1 MGKSVR
7 ATDDGLPVFNKP
19 DTTKSATDDGLPI
32 LKKKDAGAGPASPAS
47 ASDSTITP
55 QKTEHPT
62 GTLDLGLQPDDAL
75 QQTIFGSKDNGPS
88 PVKQEFRKNYQQKQ
102 VTPDDVKAVS
112 PASDNNGLTDEQIA
126 QGVNNKAKNLQE
138 WGDASQ
144 KKQLQADVQTLQEA
158 NKQLEYARSSGI
170 PVNQDQASAV
180 AKKRDQAKLSI
191 QKAYDA
197 QKKTVV
203 PELIDELKKPFGDA
217 DWNAIYENP
226 DAHLNKTPD
235 EKILEGLH
243 INAGGHEVVRKSPLQ
258 WNLETH
264 KLTPESAKYINTQ
277 VDAILN
283 RKGNDVLNAQVS
295 GDTDK
300 KERTYQDIHRDVIN
314 YFDTVVPVQHAQQ
327 KYTEDFAKGKPEIK
341 DAIRAQKEF
350 NSFFS
355 KDNVEAANAYANT
368 WRDKE
373 FIKTKEKYYGKTGVF
388 NTNPGYVEIAH
399 KYAALVAEGKMTDEV
414 ARKEIDSEVG
424 QNPALK
430 KIKDNLDR
438 ETKGTNEK
446 TQDMWQQFVIN
457 GLKKVDNNLTVYK
470 DGTVGLDGIS
480 HTAFK
485 ALTKEYEE
493 GYNKIPGKVLGDQAA
508 EFEKQAS
515 AKAKAVGPF
524 WESVGA
530 STNEM
535 YSAFSKLLFNKT
547 QWGGDQVRYF
557 EAQESSSPQAS
568 QSDEAK
574 RWNWKGVESLV
585 DPKFWAA
592 KIGGMVPVLAGAA
605 AVSALTEGEATP
617 AYVSWLA
624 NAGLFTAQSGL
635 STYGQL
641 LSSKD
646 ANGNQLTEAD
656 ASHYMAEDMKK
667 NFIPNLLMMAATS
680 GTLFRAKSIVKP
692 TLAATAGKGLAGA
705 AMAQPFFTWQGY
717 NSYAN
722 MKEATG
728 GKTDI
733 WDYMQSGDFRDNLIN
748 GMVVGGGL
756 SLLHAPGSYMKGM
769 KSWTT
774 LVHSSEGEFR
784 NLSMHNYALQ
794 QEMSGNG
801 NFFRDATKLHVFNT
815 DREGLPEEQKRSLQS
830 MKDVLQYSVNL
841 DRNIKGAG
849 LDPTNVKD
857 LYQAHNLAL
866 ADSYDEQAE
875 RNKDNKNLSSI
886 YSDKAKE
893 YREQAKQAADGTASY
908 HYLINNAGKPI
919 FLSDNSFKTLD
930 REGKISD
937 WLIDGTI
944 EDIYS
949 SDEPSF
955 SDKYKQM
962 TSDAEKAPAAF
973 KPKLEEDQQRHII
986 EALRVANASGQLS
999 GGMKGMADIHLDKP
1013 ESHQELAEYVISQG
1027 ADNQTSMKEALG
1039 DEAYKKVEPLIKDQK
1054 RVRDEEKRGNNT
1066 ETVGPI
1072 ENKKTRV
1079 SSYTEG
1085 DKKSFP
1091 EENKRQN
1098 SYQMSINDA
1107 LYKYDKSDLKEWG
1120 EGIKFHK
1127 ELIERAIKWGYYI
1140 KDIRE
1145 GIMTPQEVKEV
1156 IEEVG
1161 LPVPADIL
1169 SKITGEGLKLD
1180 KKAVSGKGEYKRNIR
1195 DDYFAQSDFF
1205 TPEEKEKF
1213 GTLGDAGKDK
1223 MIDEKRAELKDNP
1236 EDKIPVSEMMGKAVT
1251 YKGQRGI
1258 LVEDGQSTVFKQE
1271 GGGKEYEI
1279 GNTKELADQSA
1290 KELGI
1295 GTEKSVVDADGE
1307 GDFTVRGKKYVNPFE
1322 KRGQD
1327 PTDAILYDTD
1337 GNVVNVR
1344 MKTPDGERRT
1354 FTGPVAEDLAYQIHL
1369 KQISDNNEQPQF
1381 EAFLNEDAGA
1391 REEINN
1397 GGHAETSEE
1406 QAGGNN
1412 EKVSGPEGEK
1422 VTEPIKTDT
1431 NGKDQK
1437 TDEAEG
1443 RQEGDV
1449 LKPQA
1454 EEAAPA
1460 PAEATPP
1467 PKKPKPPKPEVTRVP
1482 AETPKE
1488 EFTGINKLRDD
1499 QIPETR
1505 ALFEKQK
1512 EIKWEETYNSAMK
1525 NVLGMFPGKGLYD
1538 AMKARVGHFM
1548 SLLDS
1553 GTLYNPTSEDIAVF
1567 NVLKDETK
1575 RRINEIQGWDSN
1587 DNNERMRALVEYT
1600 GLYNDLYNISR
1611 VNNPG
1616 GEAGRAFNLLQS
1628 EIAQDP
1634 NYGLQIR
1641 RMELLG
1647 AKRGGKLTDADL
1659 EWTADHWEKE
1669 KKLMRQE
1676 QVLKEKGMQERFDK
1690 QMDNLRKSYDKKL
1703 ESARAEKKPGTEKE
1717 KREKL
1722 LTQKGAELA
1731 EKIRSGKLK
1740 GTYATFP
1747 GLPQAINVVLEGIAK
1762 LVEGGYT
1769 LAQAIDDY
1777 VQSNKIKNREQFKN
1791 DLFEVF
1797 NKQEKQEDSYGRI
1810 KKMAETDK
1818 SSSVTKDMVDKNL
1831 IRDYIDAH
1839 VGLHDPKDVLDVAH
1853 AELKKILPD
1862 LEKDKLREAYLKQG
1876 DFTVPTKKELE
1887 SGFKESQKKFERLT
1901 KLEKDIADLNNKGDL
1916 YKKKNNR
1923 ADTPFD
1929 KEVEAK
1935 ENERKAIMNQMGIKT
1950 GGEDKYTKA
1959 SYDQRATAHNDRLDA
1974 LGNTVKDKLNA
1985 GGLSPEAEKALNKLN
2000 AQLEAAKIKIDPTSA
2015 SSQDKSLSG
2024 GISALKDISKDF
2036 QENTKGLDDLK
2047 DVKRELQRVLDR
2059 FNSDKEDSDQNIKLQ
2074 RAKDK
2079 ARRDSEGFMKKIV
2092 NGEYED
2098 KQPVVLT
2105 KTDAELIKVQRNR
2118 AALSQLFEKNK
2129 ADYERRNKSGFRRVA
2144 DFARAAMVDYLIGGL
2159 FTYAKVAGSAVIRPA
2174 MEAVTKL
2181 TFGKGFEALPFDT
2194 TKAITQKAKEGGES
2208 SSLKSVKKG
2217 YEAYLRQYS
2226 EDQLS
2231 SLYNKANERYEQ
2243 ADREYQQAKDSGDEE
2258 EVNKLKANRDDA
2270 LIDAVGNSVYHF
2282 ISGSSLKE
2290 GLEVFLH
2297 RSTQMERQYGDFDK
2311 EGWKKF
2317 ENDSSNRS
2325 KINTALDNTEYVFNA
2340 VGRIHAALKNFSAR
2354 QSFASGFMARLEDAV
2369 GRGVDISQSDKQLE
2383 IANQAYMDWERG
2395 KYQESNWLTDTWN
2408 KVTNSVDRVSPAAA
2422 YLMRADVAITRVPV
2436 NMLREGI
2443 MEYTLGAVRG
2453 SVMAAREYYKAKNIV
2468 LQDGFTDQHD
2478 ASFKNE
2484 LREQLNKIDP
2494 DKAATI
2500 IRAFRKGGFGAGL
2513 YALAMIGHV
2522 AFGGW
2527 PHKGQT
2533 TEDKKKAEREEETG
2547 MPEIK
2552 TGEMMIGNWKIPESA
2567 AKIIEHTPAFSPLGF
2582 GLGLAQVY
2590 KNNVIDGKS
2599 TSVSAINSI
2608 MGQVNHITNSLP
2620 MIDKFVQPLA
2630 SGALGNI
2637 KPKGEWNDVDQDG
2650 NPMKRKAF
2658 NMSDYLTYL
2667 PGVSKKGVLS
2677 EYYYKEAVKNQK
2689 YYRDLIT
2696 DIETNTSLSPKE
2708 KEEQRQAY
2716 LKDLNESI
2724 EEVYKQNKENPQ

>member
-7 ATDDGLPVFNKP
+7 ATDDGLPILSKP
-19 DTTKSATDDGLPI
+19 DTSASTDDGLPV
-32 LKKKDAGAGPASPAS
+32 LKKKEDGAGPVSPAS
-47 ASDSTITP
+47 ASASTITP
-55 QKTEHPT
+55 PKTERAT
-62 GTLDLGLQPDDAL
+62 GTLDLGLPLDDIL
-75 QQTIFGSKDNGPS
+75 HQTVFGGDKGPA
-88 PVKQEFRKNYQQKQ
+88 PLKQEFRKNYQQQQ
-102 VTPDDVKAVS
+102 VTPTDVKAVS

-126 QGVNNKAKNLQE
+126 QGVNNKGKNLQE

-158 NKQLEYARSSGI
+158 NKQLDYARTSGI
-170 PVNQDQASAV
+170 PVNQDQANSV
-180 AKKRDQAKLSI
+180 AKKRDQARSNI
-191 QKAYDA
+191 QKAYDV

-203 PELIDELKKPFGDA
+203 PELIDELKKPFGDS
-217 DWNAIYENP
+217 DWNSIYENP
-226 DAHLNKTPD
+226 DQHLNKTPD

-243 INAGGHEVVRKSPLQ
+243 IDAGGHEVVRKSPLQ
-258 WNLETH
+258 WNPETH

-277 VDAILN
+277 VDDILN

-300 KERTYQDIHRDVIN
+300 KERTYEDIHRDVIN
-314 YFDTVVPVQHAQQ
+314 YFNTVVPVQHAQQ
-327 KYTEDFAKGKPEIK
+327 KYADAFAKGKPEIK

-350 NSFFS
+350 NSFFN

-373 FIKTKEKYYGKTGVF
+373 FMKTKEKYYGKAGIF

-399 KYAALVAEGKMTDEV
+399 KYAGLVAEGKMTDEV

-438 ETKGTNEK
+438 EVKGTTEK

-457 GLKKVDNNLTVYK
+457 GLKKVDNKLTVYK
-470 DGTVGLDGIS
+470 DGTVGLDGVS
-480 HTAFK
+480 NTAFK
-485 ALTKEYEE
+485 ALTKEYDE
-493 GYNKIPGKVLGDQAA
+493 GYNKIPAKVLGDQAA

-524 WESVGA
+524 WASVGA

-574 RWNWKGVESLV
+574 RWNWKGVESLA

-605 AVSALTEGEATP
+605 AVSAVTEGEAAP

-635 STYGQL
+635 SAYGQL
-641 LSSKD
+641 LNTKD

-667 NFIPNLLMMAATS
+667 NILPNLLMMAATS
-680 GTLFRAKSIVKP
+680 GTLFRARNIVKP
-692 TLAATAGKGLAGA
+692 TLAGAAGKGVAGA
-705 AMAQPFFTWQGY
+705 AIAQPFFTWQGY

-722 MKEATG
+722 MQEAQG
-728 GKTDI
+728 KKTDI
-733 WDYMQSGDFRDNLIN
+733 WDYMQTPDFRDNVIN
-748 GMVVGGGL
+748 GMVVGSGL
-756 SLLHAPGSYMKGM
+756 SLLHAPGAYMKGI
-769 KSWTT
+769 KSWTD
-774 LVHSSEGEFR
+774 LVHTSEGEFR
-784 NLSMHNYALQ
+784 NLSMHNFALQ
-794 QEMSGNG
+794 QEMGGNG
-801 NFFRDATKLHVFNT
+801 NFFRDAMKMHVFNM
-815 DREGLPEEQKRSLQS
+815 DREDMPVEQQRQMRD

-875 RNKDNKNLSSI
+875 KNKDNKNLSSI

-893 YREQAKQAADGTASY
+893 YREQAKQAADGTAKF
-908 HYLINNAGKPI
+908 HYLINDSGKPI
-919 FLSDNSFKTLD
+919 FLSDNSFKALD
-930 REGKISD
+930 REGKIAD
-937 WLIDGTI
+937 WMKKGTI
-944 EDIYS
+944 EDIHS
-949 SDEPSF
+949 SDEPGF

-962 TSDAEKAPAAF
+962 TADEEKAPQPF
-973 KPKLEEDQQRHII
+973 KPKLEEGQQEHII
-986 EALRVANASGQLS
+986 DALRVANAAGELS
-999 GGMKGMADIHLDKP
+999 GGMKGMADLHLDKP

-1027 ADNQTSMKEALG
+1027 VDNQSAMKEALG
-1039 DEAYKKVEPLIKDQK
+1039 KDAYWKIEGIIKDQK
-1054 RVRDEEKRGNNT
+1054 SVRDQEREAELKSEKEPVAEDNN
-1066 ETVGPI
+1066 VQP
-1072 ENKKTRV
+1072 
-1079 SSYTEG
+1079 
-1085 DKKSFP
+1085 
-1091 EENKRQN
+1091 
-1098 SYQMSINDA
+1098 
-1107 LYKYDKSDLKEWG
+1107 
-1120 EGIKFHK
+1120 
-1127 ELIERAIKWGYYI
+1127 AIPG
-1140 KDIRE
+1140 
-1145 GIMTPQEVKEV
+1145 V
-1156 IEEVG
+1156 
-1161 LPVPADIL
+1161 
-1169 SKITGEGLKLD
+1169 
-1180 KKAVSGKGEYKRNIR
+1180 EYKPNIR
-1195 DDYFAQSDFF
+1195 DDYFAQADFF

-1213 GTLGDAGKDK
+1213 STLDDSGKNK
-1223 MIDEKRAELKDNP
+1223 MIDEKRDELKEGPVRSATNIAQPILDRMNNAEYINEKELNQASDSLYELMDNVEKMEGYTP
-1236 EDKIPVSEMMGKAVT
+1236 EQKESVSAMIEPLIKKI
-1251 YKGQRGI
+1251 
-1258 LVEDGQSTVFKQE
+1258 EDYDFRTKTKTSTVAEKVPTQVLRE
-1271 GGGKEYEI
+1271 GKKREIKPALEKSKGGQATVK
-1279 GNTKELADQSA
+1279 LVD
-1290 KELGI
+1290 
-1295 GTEKSVVDADGE
+1295 GTEKAGILNVKDGNYVLDVPGEDPVVIGE
-1307 GDFTVRGKKYVNPFE
+1307 KAINDRDLKLPSEE
-1322 KRGQD
+1322 KVEEPIQFD
-1327 PTDAILYDTD
+1327 KD
-1337 GNVVNVR
+1337 GNVKSVTFETR
-1344 MKTPDGERRT
+1344 DGKLITINDPEKALDIAIQLR
-1354 FTGPVAEDLAYQIHL
+1354 GEAIGEIAPE
-1369 KQISDNNEQPQF
+1369 QF
-1381 EAFLNEDAGA
+1381 ETVWNEVQK
-1391 REEINN
+1391 EIQQ
-1397 GGHAETSEE
+1397 EVPVKDLSL
-1406 QAGGNN
+1406 
-1412 EKVSGPEGEK
+1412 P
-1422 VTEPIKTDT
+1422 KTDT
-1431 NGKDQK
+1431 NVKDEK

-1449 LKPQA
+1449 LNPKA

-1482 AETPKE
+1482 SDTPRE

-1499 QIPETR
+1499 QIPETK
-1505 ALFEKQK
+1505 ALFERQKQ
-1512 EIKWEETYNSAMK
+1512 IKWEETYDKALK
-1525 NVLGMFPGKGLYD
+1525 NVMGMFPGKGLYD
-1538 AMKARVGHFM
+1538 AMKARVQHFV

-1587 DNNERMRALVEYT
+1587 DNNQRLRALAEYT
-1600 GLYNDLYNISR
+1600 SLYNDLYDVSR

-1616 GEAGRAFNLLQS
+1616 GEAGRAFVLLQS
-1628 EIAQDP
+1628 DIAQDP

-1641 RMELLG
+1641 RMELL
-1647 AKRGGKLTDADL
+1647 AKKRGKKMTEAELASTSEIWEQEKEELHKLQKATTERDR
-1659 EWTADHWEKE
+1659 ERFE
-1669 KKLMRQE
+1669 KKLSAVKDRY
-1676 QVLKEKGMQERFDK
+1676 EKL
-1690 QMDNLRKSYDKKL
+1690 LREAK
-1703 ESARAEKKPGTEKE
+1703 AENKPGSTKE

-1762 LVEGGYT
+1762 LVEGGYN
-1769 LAQAIDDY
+1769 LAQAIDEY
-1777 VQSNKIKNREQFKN
+1777 VKANKIKNREQFQN

-1797 NKQEKQEDSYGRI
+1797 NKQEKQEDSYDRI
-1810 KKMAETDK
+1810 RKMAATDK
-1818 SSSVTKDMVDKNL
+1818 SSSVTKDMVEKNL
-1831 IRDYIDAH
+1831 IRDYIDSH

-1876 DFTVPTKKELE
+1876 DFAVLTKKELE

-1923 ADTPFD
+1923 VTTPFD
-1929 KEVEAK
+1929 KEIEAK
-1935 ENERKAIMNQMGIKT
+1935 ENERKAIINQMGIKT

-1959 SYDQRATAHNDRLDA
+1959 SYEQRATAHNDRLDA
-1974 LGNTVKDKLNA
+1974 LGNTVKDKLNT
-1985 GGLSPEAEKALNKLN
+1985 GGLSPESDKALNKLN
-2000 AQLEAAKIKIDPTSA
+2000 TQLEAAKIKIDPTSA
-2015 SSQDKSLSG
+2015 SSQDKSLAG
-2024 GISALKDISKDF
+2024 GASALKDIKNEFDRS
-2036 QENTKGLDDLK
+2036 TIGLDDLK

-2059 FNSDKEDSDQNIKLQ
+2059 FNSDKEDSDQSIKLQ
-2074 RAKDK
+2074 RAKDQ
-2079 ARRDSEGFMKKIV
+2079 ARRDSDKFLKKIV

-2098 KQPVVLT
+2098 KQSVVLT
-2105 KTDAELIKVQRNR
+2105 RTDAEMIKIDRNL
-2118 AALSQLFEKNK
+2118 AALRQLYDKNK
-2129 ADYERRNKSGFRRVA
+2129 SDYERRNKSGFRRVA
-2144 DFARAAMVDYLIGGL
+2144 DFARAAMVDYLIGSP
-2159 FTYAKVAGSAVIRPA
+2159 FTVLKVAGSALLRPA
-2174 MEAVTKL
+2174 FEAATKL
-2181 TFGKGFEALPFDT
+2181 TFGKAFEALPFDT
-2194 TKAITQKAKEGGES
+2194 TRVITEKAREGGES
-2208 SSLKSVKKG
+2208 SSLKSIKKG

-2226 EDQLS
+2226 PKQLS
-2231 SLYNKANERYEQ
+2231 DLYQKANDKYEQ
-2243 ADREYQQAKDSGDEE
+2243 LDREYQQTKDAGTEK
-2258 EVNKLKANRDDA
+2258 EVSDLKNKRDDA

-2282 ISGSSLKE
+2282 IAGSSIIE
-2290 GLEVFLH
+2290 AQEVLLH
-2297 RSTQMERQYGDFDK
+2297 RSTQMERQYGNFDVEGYKKFDK
-2311 EGWKKF
+2311 DGSKMSKVNTIIDNVEHTMNFIG
-2317 ENDSSNRS
+2317 RS
-2325 KINTALDNTEYVFNA
+2325 
-2340 VGRIHAALKNFSAR
+2340 HAALKNFSAR

-2369 GRGVDISQSDKQLE
+2369 NKGVDISQADKQLE
-2383 IANQAYMDWERG
+2383 LAHQSYMDWERG
-2395 KYQESNWLTDTWN
+2395 KYQESNWLTDKWN
-2408 KVTNSVDRVSPAAA
+2408 ELTNAADRIHPAIA

-2443 MEYTLGAVRG
+2443 MEYTLGAFRG
-2453 SVMAAREYYKAKNIV
+2453 SVMAAREYYKAKGIV
-2468 LQDGFTDQHD
+2468 LQDGYTTEHE
-2478 ASFKNE
+2478 ANFKSE
-2484 LREQLNKIDP
+2484 LRDQLNKIDP

-2513 YALAMIGHV
+2513 YALALIGH
-2522 AFGGW
+2522 ASFGGW

-2533 TEDKKKAEREEETG
+2533 AEDKKKAEREEDTG
-2547 MPEIK
+2547 IPEIK
-2552 TGEMMIGNWKIPESA
+2552 TTEMMIGNWKVPEVI
-2567 AKIIEHTPAFSPLGF
+2567 AKIAEHTPAFTPLGF

-2590 KNNVIDGKS
+2590 KNNIINGKS
-2599 TSVSAINSI
+2599 TPASAENSMMAQINH
-2608 MGQVNHITNSLP
+2608 VTNSLP
-2620 MIDKFVQPLA
+2620 MIDKFVGPLA
-2630 SGALGNI
+2630 TGALGNI
-2637 KPKGEWNDVDQDG
+2637 TPKGQWDDVDQDG

-2658 NMSDYLTYL
+2658 HMSDYLKYL
-2667 PGVSKKGVLS
+2667 HFGNAFGKDIHIGSKKEILS

-2696 DIETNTSLSPKE
+2696 EVETNTSLSAKE